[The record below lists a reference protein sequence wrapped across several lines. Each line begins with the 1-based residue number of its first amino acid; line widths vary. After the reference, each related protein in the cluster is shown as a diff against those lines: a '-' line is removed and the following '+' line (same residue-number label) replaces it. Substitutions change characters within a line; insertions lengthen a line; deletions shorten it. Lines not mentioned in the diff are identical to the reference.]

1 MRRKKLKKKKERD
14 NRKRE
19 SDTDTMNNSVRE
31 ELPRRK
37 KEQSKDGRKSSS
49 PEKSIKQKLQA
60 KDSLD
65 RKISLSEENKPT
77 IPRRASTFTNYDL
90 ADALRNISV
99 LFYVYFHLTLK
110 IPRLANWHEFASLT
124 QGNI

>member
-19 SDTDTMNNSVRE
+19 SDTDTMNNNSVRE

-37 KEQSKDGRKSSS
+37 KEQSRDGRKSSS
-49 PEKSIKQKLQA
+49 PEKSHSSMKQKLQA
-60 KDSLD
+60 RDSPD

-90 ADALRNISV
+90 ADALRKISV
-99 LFYVYFHLTLK
+99 LFYVYFYFLKTL
-110 IPRLANWHEFASLT
+110 RN
-124 QGNI
+124 Q